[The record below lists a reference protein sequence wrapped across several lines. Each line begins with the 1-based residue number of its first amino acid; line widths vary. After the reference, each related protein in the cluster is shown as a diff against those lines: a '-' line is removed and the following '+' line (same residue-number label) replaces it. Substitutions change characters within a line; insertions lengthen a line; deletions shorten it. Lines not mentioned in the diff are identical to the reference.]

1 MRGARNAVLGVLGAY
16 VVAALLVTWGLLASL
31 DPVRMLTGIAIVALP
46 ALLGWWAWRRV
57 RMVVLISRMTE
68 ILRAEGG
75 STMPERPRQPTGRPI
90 RDGADVRFTFVMRDV
105 ERYPGD
111 WRTWFRLGL
120 ALRDSRDGKR
130 SRRAMRQA
138 AALFEQS
145 HDAERHRD

>member
-1 MRGARNAVLGVLGAY
+1 MRTLRVVVLVALGGY
-16 VVAALLVTWGLLASL
+16 VAAALVATRGLLVSL
-31 DPVRMLTGIAIVALP
+31 DPVRLLTGISIVMLP

-57 RMVVLISRMTE
+57 RMVVLVSRMTE

-75 STMPERPRQPTGRPI
+75 STLPERPRQPSGRPI

-120 ALRDSRDGKR
+120 ALRDSHDTKR
-130 SRRAMRQA
+130 SRRAIRQA

-145 HDAERHRD
+145 ADAERHRQ